1 MILID
6 TSIWIEFF
14 KSNPVYVGEIE
25 GLLENKEVLSIE
37 PVFAELLFG
46 CRNDKERGLI
56 LSYWK
61 VLPKITFSDGFLIDS
76 AEYANRNNFFNLGIG
91 LIDSTLIHA
100 TIINKC
106 QIWTLDKKVLNR
118 IDKLFI
124 YKS

>member
-6 TSIWIEFF
+6 TSVWIEFF

-25 GLLENKEVLSIE
+25 GMLENKEVLSIE

-46 CRNDKERGLI
+46 SRNDKERSQI
-56 LSYWK
+56 LSYWRI
-61 VLPKITFSDGFLIDS
+61 LPRIAFSDGFLVDS
-76 AEYANRNNFFNLGIG
+76 AEYANRNNFLNQGIG

-100 TIINKC
+100 TIKNKC
-106 QIWTLDKKVLNR
+106 QIWTLDKKLLKSL
-118 IDKLFI
+118 DKRFI